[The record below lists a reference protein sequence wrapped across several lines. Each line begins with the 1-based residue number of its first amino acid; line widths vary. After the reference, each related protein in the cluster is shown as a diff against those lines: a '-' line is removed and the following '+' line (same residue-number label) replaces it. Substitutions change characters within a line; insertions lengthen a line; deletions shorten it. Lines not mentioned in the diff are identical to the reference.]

1 MIIITNIFFYH
12 ECVQDNGLNVIA
24 LEWKGWIKFK
34 QKLESQ

>member
-24 LEWKGWIKFK
+24 LE
-34 QKLESQ
+34 